1 MDIKQVMENR
11 AAPEESGDD
20 QLPDDQVVRDF
31 ERDSDSLWKQN
42 RGLAI
47 ATLVGP
53 IAVSVTL
60 IGVVAV
66 LVGSDFA
73 RNLVL
78 AAVGTFFVLGRF
90 VILGG
95 SDAHGLTPEVL
106 VGMVFYLDVMTAII
120 ISCHAGS
127 LFRLPW
133 LGERL
138 RMLMSEGRELLAAN
152 RWIRQTTFLGVIAF
166 VMVPLASS
174 GSVGGSFFGRM
185 LGLSRK
191 ATLLGVVLGSIFGCM
206 LMYYG
211 ANLMN
216 KYVGP
221 DNTVVRWGG
230 ILFVI
235 AVIAIL
241 NRRYR
246 RLKRDA

>member
-1 MDIKQVMENR
+1 MNRVMEST
-11 AAPEESGDD
+11 AAPEAPSDN
-20 QLPDDQVVRDF
+20 QSPDDQVVRDF
-31 ERDSDSLWKQN
+31 ERDSDSLWKQD
-42 RGLAI
+42 RGIAI

-53 IAVSVTL
+53 VVLTLTL
-60 IGVVAV
+60 IGVLAV

-138 RMLMSEGRELLAAN
+138 RMLMSEGREMLAAN

-174 GSVGGSFFGRM
+174 GSVGGSFFGRL

-216 KYVGP
+216 KYIGP

-230 ILFVI
+230 ILFFIAII
-235 AVIAIL
+235 AVL
-241 NRRYR
+241 NQRYR